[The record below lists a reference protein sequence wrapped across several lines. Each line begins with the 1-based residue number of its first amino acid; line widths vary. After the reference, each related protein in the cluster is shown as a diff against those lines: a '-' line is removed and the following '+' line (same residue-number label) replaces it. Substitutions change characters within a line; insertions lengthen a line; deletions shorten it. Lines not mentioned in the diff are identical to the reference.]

1 MRAKFVH
8 CAGTTTMD
16 EEHTTP
22 NETNATSGV
31 SLFDPS
37 FTPQRFL
44 ALIKLWKRLPL
55 IEAIVQFASIP
66 AALAVF
72 GLPRSG
78 GDVVI
83 LILAILLW
91 CYVVH
96 LSRNIF
102 LHSYILHP
110 LRGFAH
116 RWGFVEGV
124 APNKLTLSPEEL
136 AFLYRVH
143 AVAKGQDREIA
154 AALIHAN
161 RNLSEP
167 LQNSTN

>member
-8 CAGTTTMD
+8 CVGTTTMD
-16 EEHTTP
+16 EEHTTL

-102 LHSYILHP
+102 YIP
-110 LRGFAH
+110 TFCTPSA
-116 RWGFVEGV
+116 
-124 APNKLTLSPEEL
+124 ASPIAGDL
-136 AFLYRVH
+136 W
-143 AVAKGQDREIA
+143 KGLPR
-154 AALIHAN
+154 
-161 RNLSEP
+161 
-167 LQNSTN
+167 TN